1 MKRSEFDNALKAVFG
16 QAFGASL
23 LSDLYLPDL
32 HATPAQALAQGKDP
46 QQVWDFL
53 LEQTDCDPDLRFIH
67 RADRRTLNELTRKG
81 LLRGDSGQ
89 LTRNK

>member
-32 HATPAQALAQGKDP
+32 QATPAEALAQGKDP
-46 QQVWDFL
+46 QQVWDL
-53 LEQTDCDPDLRFIH
+53 LLVQTDSDPDLRFIH
-67 RADRRTLNELTRKG
+67 RADRRTLNELMRKG
-81 LLRGDSGQ
+81 LLRGDAGGSSVE
-89 LTRNK
+89 R